1 MPPPRHTCRGCV
13 LRLSRRVP
21 NPRRLN
27 PKKGASQLS
36 RKLWLSTVTVTIA
49 LLAVF
54 ASASPA
60 KVSKGL
66 AQGGTLNVDLFT
78 DVDYTDPAL
87 DYLSTGWEIEYST
100 CLKLMNYPD
109 ANGAKGSQLTPEAAA
124 GFPKV
129 SSGGKVYDFTVNAG
143 FTKFSN
149 GQAVTAAN
157 FKAAIDRDADPK
169 MQSPSVP
176 FFSDIVGSSKSP
188 VSGVKVNGKHLIIT
202 LTKASPDFLARMAMP
217 FFCAVPTNLAH
228 DPNGVLAP
236 ASAGPY
242 YISDRVPNKSI
253 TIKKN
258 PNYKGKRPHNVNQ
271 INYTVG
277 NSLDA
282 IYLRTQQGATDYA
295 AGGIPPAS
303 YAEAAQKYGINKAQ
317 FWVKPILSVS
327 YLAFNHD
334 RPLFKGAKGIALGKA
349 INYAIDRK
357 ALLVQSGFLA
367 GKRTDQVLPPGI
379 AGFRD
384 ANLYPLKGPD
394 LATAKKWMAKAGVPG
409 GTTVELYTSNRGAAP
424 LQAQIYQFNLKQIGL
439 NVNTHLFARAVQIDK
454 EGTRG
459 EPFDI
464 TSEGWIADYADP
476 YDFINVLL
484 SGDNLHASN
493 NNNVAYF
500 NDPKYNKAMKA
511 ASLMSGANRYS
522 AYGNLDVAMMKDNPP
537 WAARNNF
544 NDRVLLSSR
553 VGCFTFNATYSVDL
567 AALCIK

>member
-1 MPPPRHTCRGCV
+1 M
-13 LRLSRRVP
+13 
-21 NPRRLN
+21 
-27 PKKGASQLS
+27 S
-36 RKLWLSTVTVTIA
+36 RKLWLSTVMVVIA

-54 ASASPA
+54 AGSAVA
-60 KVSKGL
+60 KSAKSG
-66 AQGGTLNVDLFT
+66 ATGGTLNVDIST

-109 ANGAKGSQLTPEAAA
+109 ANGPKSAQLTPEAAA

-129 SSGGKVYDFTVNAG
+129 SNSGKTYDFTVSAG

-157 FKAAIDRDADPK
+157 FKAAFDRDADPK
-169 MQSPSVP
+169 MQSPALP
-176 FFSDIVGSSKSP
+176 FFSDVVGSGSSP
-188 VSGVKVNGKHLIIT
+188 VSGVKVSGSHLIIN
-202 LTKASPDFLARMAMP
+202 LTKAAPDFLARTAMP

-228 DPNGVLAP
+228 DPNGVLNP
-236 ASAGPY
+236 AAAGPY

-258 PNYKGKRPHNVNQ
+258 PFYKGKRPHNVNQ
-271 INYTVG
+271 INYIIG

-282 IYLRTQQGATDYA
+282 TYLRTQQGATDYA

-303 YAEAAQKYGINKAQ
+303 YAEAAQKYGVNKAQ
-317 FWVKPILSVS
+317 FWVKPQLGVT

-334 RPLFKGAKGIALGKA
+334 RPLFKGAAGTALAKA
-349 INYAIDRK
+349 INYAVDRT
-357 ALLVQSGFLA
+357 AMLAQGGYLA
-367 GKRTDQVLPPGI
+367 GKRSDQILPPGM

-394 LATAKKWMAKAGVPG
+394 LTTAKKWATKAGVKD
-409 GTTVELYTSNRGAAP
+409 GTGVELYTSNRGSAP
-424 LQAQIYQFNLKQIGL
+424 LVAQIIQFNLKQIGL

-464 TSEGWIADYADP
+464 TTEGWIADYADP

-484 SGDNLHASN
+484 SGNSLHDSN

-500 NDPKYNKAMKA
+500 NDPTYNKAMTA
-511 ASLMSGANRYS
+511 ASLLSGAARYD
-522 AYGNLDVAMMKDNPP
+522 AYGKLDVTMMAKNPP
-537 WAARNNF
+537 WASRNNF
-544 NDRVLLSSR
+544 NDRILLSSR
-553 VGCFTFNATYSVDL
+553 VGCFTYNSTYSVDL
-567 AALCIK
+567 AALCLK

>member
-1 MPPPRHTCRGCV
+1 M
-13 LRLSRRVP
+13 
-21 NPRRLN
+21 
-27 PKKGASQLS
+27 S
-36 RKLWLSTVTVTIA
+36 RKLWLSTAFAIIA
-49 LLAVF
+49 MLAVF
-54 ASASPA
+54 AGGAAANSSHSAKA
-60 KVSKGL
+60 G
-66 AQGGTLNVDLFT
+66 ATGGTLTVDIST

-109 ANGAKGSQLTPEAAA
+109 ANGPKGAQLVPEAAA

-129 SSGGKVYDFTVNAG
+129 SNNGKTYDFTVKAA
-143 FTKFSN
+143 FTKFSD
-149 GQAVTAAN
+149 GSPVSAAN

-169 MQSPSVP
+169 MQSPAVP
-176 FFSDIVGSSKSP
+176 FFSDIVGSDKSP
-188 VSGVKVNGKHLIIT
+188 VSGVKVKGSHLVIT
-202 LTKASPDFLARMAMP
+202 LTHAAPDFLARMAMP
-217 FFCAVPTNLAH
+217 FFCAIPTGLAH

-236 ASAGPY
+236 AAAGPY

-258 PNYKGKRPHNVNQ
+258 PNYHGKRPHNVNE
-271 INYTVG
+271 INYVIG

-282 IYLRTQQGATDYA
+282 TYLRVQQGASDYA

-303 YAEAAQKYGINKAQ
+303 YAEAAQKYGINKGQ
-317 FWVKPILSVS
+317 FWVKPQIGVS
-327 YLAFNHD
+327 YLAMNHD
-334 RPLFKGAKGIALGKA
+334 RPLFKGAKGTALAKA
-349 INYAIDRK
+349 INYAVDRK
-357 ALLVQSGFLA
+357 ALLAQGGYLA
-367 GKRTDQVLPPGI
+367 GKRTDQILPPGM

-394 LATAKKWMAKAGVPG
+394 ITTAKKWAAKAGVAD

-459 EPFDI
+459 EPFDV
-464 TSEGWIADYADP
+464 TTEGWIADYADP

-484 SGDNLHASN
+484 SGDNIHDSN

-500 NDPKYNKAMKA
+500 NDPKYNAQMRA
-511 ASLMSGANRYS
+511 AALLSGAKRYS
-522 AYGNLDVAMMKDNPP
+522 TYGNLDVSMFKNNPP

-544 NDRVLLSSR
+544 NDRILVSSR
-553 VGCFTFNATYSVDL
+553 VGCFTFNSTYSVDL
-567 AALCIK
+567 AALCLK

>member
-1 MPPPRHTCRGCV
+1 
-13 LRLSRRVP
+13 
-21 NPRRLN
+21 
-27 PKKGASQLS
+27 
-36 RKLWLSTVTVTIA
+36 VTVVIA

-54 ASASPA
+54 AASAAAAKPA
-60 KVSKGL
+60 KTG
-66 AQGGTLNVDLFT
+66 ATGGTLNADLST

-87 DYLSTGWEIEYST
+87 DYFQPGWEIEYAT

-109 ANGAKGSQLTPEAAA
+109 ANGPKSSQIVPEAAT

-129 SSGGKVYDFTVNAG
+129 SNNGKTYDFTVNAS

-149 GQAVTAAN
+149 GAPVGPAN
-157 FKAAIDRDADPK
+157 FKAAIDRNADPK
-169 MQSPSVP
+169 MQSPSLP
-176 FFSDIVGSSKSP
+176 FFSDIVGADKSP
-188 VSGVKVNGKHLIIT
+188 VSGAKVQGSHLIIT
-202 LTKASPDFLARMAMP
+202 LTKASPDFVARMAMP
-217 FFCAVPTNLAH
+217 FFCAIPTDLAH

-271 INYTVG
+271 INYNIG

-303 YAEAAQKYGINKAQ
+303 WAEAAQKYGINKGQ
-317 FWVKPILSVS
+317 FWVKPILSIS

-334 RPLFKGAKGIALGKA
+334 RPLFKGANGIALAKA

-357 ALLVQSGFLA
+357 AMLVQSGFLA
-367 GKRTDQVLPPGI
+367 GKKTDQMLPPGL

-384 ANLYPLKGPD
+384 AALYPLKGPD
-394 LATAKKWMAKAGVPG
+394 LVTAKKWLAKSGVKD
-409 GTTVELYTSNRGAAP
+409 GTQLELYIANRGSAP
-424 LQAQIYQFNLKQIGL
+424 LRAQIIQFNLKQIGL
-439 NVNTHLFARAVQIDK
+439 NVNPHLFARAVQIDK

-459 EPFDI
+459 EPFDL
-464 TSEGWIADYADP
+464 TAEGWIADYADP

-484 SGDNLHASN
+484 SGDNLHDSN

-500 NDPKYNKAMKA
+500 NDPKYNKAMTA
-511 ASLMSGANRYS
+511 ASLMSGAGRYK
-522 AYGNLDVAMMKDNPP
+522 AYGDLDVNMMINNPP
-537 WAARNNF
+537 WAAINNF
-544 NDRVLLSSR
+544 NSRIFVSSR
-553 VGCFTFNATYSVDL
+553 VGCFTYNSIYSMDL
-567 AALCIK
+567 AAACIK

>member
-1 MPPPRHTCRGCV
+1 
-13 LRLSRRVP
+13 
-21 NPRRLN
+21 
-27 PKKGASQLS
+27 LS
-36 RKLWLSTVTVTIA
+36 RKLWLSTVTVAIA

-54 ASASPA
+54 AGSAVA
-60 KVSKGL
+60 KTGKAGAV
-66 AQGGTLNVDLFT
+66 GGTLTVDLAT

-87 DYLSTGWEIEYST
+87 DYLSTGWEIEYAT

-109 ANGAKGSQLTPEAAA
+109 ANGPKGAQLTPEAAA

-129 SSGGKVYDFTVNAG
+129 SNNGKTYDFTVNAG

-149 GQAVTAAN
+149 GQAVTAAS
-157 FKAAIDRDADPK
+157 FKAAFDRDADPK
-169 MQSPSVP
+169 MQSPALP
-176 FFSDIVGSSKSP
+176 FFSDVVGSDKSP
-188 VSGVKVNGKHLIIT
+188 VSGVKVQGSHLIFN
-202 LTKASPDFLARMAMP
+202 LTKAAPDFLARTAMP
-217 FFCAVPTNLAH
+217 FFCAIPTNLPH

-236 ASAGPY
+236 PSAGPY
-242 YISDRVPNKSI
+242 YISDREANKTI

-271 INYTVG
+271 INYVVG

-282 IYLRTQQGATDYA
+282 TYLRAQQGATDYA

-303 YAEAAQKYGINKAQ
+303 YAEAAQKYGINKGQ
-317 FWVKPILSVS
+317 FWVKPQVGVQ

-334 RPLFKGAKGIALGKA
+334 RPLFKGAAGTALAKA

-357 ALLVQSGFLA
+357 ALLAQGGYLA
-367 GKRTDQVLPPGI
+367 GKRTDQVLPPGM

-394 LATAKKWMAKAGVPG
+394 LATAKKWAAKAGVKD

-424 LQAQIYQFNLKQIGL
+424 LQAQIYQFNLKQLGL
-439 NVNTHLFARAVQIDK
+439 NVNSHLFARAVQIDK

-484 SGDNLHASN
+484 SGNSLHASN

-500 NDPKYNKAMKA
+500 NDPKYNAAMTQ
-511 ASLMSGANRYS
+511 ASLLSGAKRYS
-522 AYGNLDVAMMKDNPP
+522 AYGNLDVSMMKDNPP

-544 NDRVLLSSR
+544 NDRIMLSNR
-553 VGCFTFNATYSVDL
+553 IGCFTYNSTYSLDL

>member
-1 MPPPRHTCRGCV
+1 
-13 LRLSRRVP
+13 
-21 NPRRLN
+21 
-27 PKKGASQLS
+27 LS
-36 RKLWLSTVTVTIA
+36 RKLWLSTVTVMIA

-54 ASASPA
+54 ATSAVA
-60 KVSKGL
+60 KSAKTGAV
-66 AQGGTLNVDLFT
+66 GGTLNVDLST

-87 DYLSTGWEIEYST
+87 DYLSTGWEIEYAT

-109 ANGAKGSQLTPEAAA
+109 ANGPKGAQLVPEAAA

-129 SSGGKVYDFTVNAG
+129 TAGGKVYDFNVKAS
-143 FTKFSN
+143 FTKFSD
-149 GQAVTAAN
+149 GSAVTAAN

-169 MQSPSVP
+169 MQSPAVP
-176 FFSDIVGSSKSP
+176 FFSDIVGSDKSP
-188 VSGVKVNGKHLIIT
+188 VSGVKVKGSHLVIT

-242 YISDRVPNKSI
+242 FISERVPNKSI

-258 PNYKGKRPHNVNQ
+258 PNYKGKRPHNVNS
-271 INYTVG
+271 IVYNIG

-282 IYLRTQQGATDYA
+282 SYLRAQQGATDYA
-295 AGGIPPAS
+295 AQGIPPAS
-303 YAEAAQKYGINKAQ
+303 YAEAAQKYGINKGQ
-317 FWVKPILSVS
+317 FWVKPQIGVS
-327 YLAFNHD
+327 YFAFNHD
-334 RPLFKGAKGIALGKA
+334 RPLFKGAAGTALKKA
-349 INYAIDRK
+349 VNYAIDRK
-357 ALLVQSGFLA
+357 ALLAQGGYLA
-367 GKRTDQVLPPGI
+367 GKRTDQILPPGM

-384 ANLYPLKGPD
+384 ASLYPLKGPD
-394 LATAKKWMAKAGVPG
+394 LTTAKKWVTKSGVKD
-409 GTTVELYTSNRGAAP
+409 GTNIEFYTSNRGASP
-424 LQAQIYQFNLKQIGL
+424 LQAQIVQFNLKQIGL
-439 NVNTHLFARAVQIDK
+439 NVNSHLFARAVQIEK

-500 NDPKYNKAMKA
+500 NDPKYNKLMTQ
-511 ASLMSGANRYS
+511 ASLMSGAGRYK
-522 AYGNLDVAMMKDNPP
+522 AYGNLDVSMMKDNPP

-544 NDRVLLSSR
+544 NDRILVSSK
-553 VGCFTFNATYSVDL
+553 VGCFTFNSIYSVDL
-567 AALCIK
+567 AALCMK

>member
-1 MPPPRHTCRGCV
+1 
-13 LRLSRRVP
+13 
-21 NPRRLN
+21 
-27 PKKGASQLS
+27 LS
-36 RKLWLSTVTVTIA
+36 RKLWLSTVTVAIA

-54 ASASPA
+54 AGSAVA
-60 KVSKGL
+60 KTGKAGAV
-66 AQGGTLNVDLFT
+66 GGTLTVDLAT

-87 DYLSTGWEIEYST
+87 DYLSTGWEIEYAT

-109 ANGAKGSQLTPEAAA
+109 ANGPKGAQLTPEAAA

-129 SSGGKVYDFTVNAG
+129 SNNGKTYDFTVNAG

-149 GQAVTAAN
+149 GQAVTAAS
-157 FKAAIDRDADPK
+157 FKAAFDRDADPK
-169 MQSPSVP
+169 MQSPALP
-176 FFSDIVGSSKSP
+176 FFSDVVGSDKSP
-188 VSGVKVNGKHLIIT
+188 VSGVKVQGSHLIFN
-202 LTKASPDFLARMAMP
+202 LTKAAPDFLARTAMP
-217 FFCAVPTNLAH
+217 FFCAIPTNLPH
-228 DPNGVLAP
+228 DPNGVTTP
-236 ASAGPY
+236 PSAGPY
-242 YISDRVPNKSI
+242 YISDREANKTI

-271 INYTVG
+271 INYVVG

-282 IYLRTQQGATDYA
+282 TYLRAQQGATDYA

-303 YAEAAQKYGINKAQ
+303 YAEAAQKFGINKGQ
-317 FWVKPILSVS
+317 FWVKPQVGVQ

-334 RPLFKGAKGIALGKA
+334 RPLFKGAAGTALAKA

-357 ALLVQSGFLA
+357 ALLAQGGYLA
-367 GKRTDQVLPPGI
+367 GKRTDQILPPGM

-394 LATAKKWMAKAGVPG
+394 LATAKKWAAKAGVKD

-424 LQAQIYQFNLKQIGL
+424 LQAQIYQFNLKQLGL
-439 NVNTHLFARAVQIDK
+439 NVNSHLFARAVQIDK

-459 EPFDI
+459 EAFDV
-464 TSEGWIADYADP
+464 TTEGWIADYADP

-484 SGDNLHASN
+484 SGDSLHASN

-500 NDPKYNKAMKA
+500 NDPTYNKAMTA
-511 ASLMSGANRYS
+511 ASLLSGAARYK
-522 AYGNLDVAMMKDNPP
+522 AYGNLDVTMMHDNPP
-537 WAARNNF
+537 WAARSNF
-544 NDRVLLSSR
+544 NDRIMLSGK
-553 VGCFTFNATYSVDL
+553 VGCFTYNSTYSVDL

>member
-1 MPPPRHTCRGCV
+1 MRSKTGTALV
-13 LRLSRRVP
+13 
-21 NPRRLN
+21 
-27 PKKGASQLS
+27 
-36 RKLWLSTVTVTIA
+36 A
-49 LLAVF
+49 LLAALLVVGA
-54 ASASPA
+54 ASAKSQHSSA
-60 KVSKGL
+60 
-66 AQGGTLNVDLFT
+66 GGTLNVDLTT

-87 DYLSTGWEIEYST
+87 SYLSTGWELEYAT

-109 ANGAKGSQLTPEAAA
+109 ANGPRASQLIPEAAA

-129 SSGGKVYDFTVNAG
+129 SNNGKTYDFNVKAG

-169 MQSPSVP
+169 MQSPAVP

-188 VSGVKVNGKHLIIT
+188 VSGVKVNGSHLVIT
-202 LTKASPDFLARMAMP
+202 LTKSAPDFLARMAMP

-236 ASAGPY
+236 PSAGPY

-258 PNYKGKRPHNVNQ
+258 PNYKGKRPHNVTQ
-271 INYTVG
+271 INYVVG

-282 IYLRTQQGATDYA
+282 TYLRTQQGATDYA

-303 YAEAAQKYGINKAQ
+303 YAEAAQKYGINKGQ
-317 FWVKPILSVS
+317 FWVKPQIGVT

-334 RPLFKGAKGIALGKA
+334 RPLFKGATGVALAKSV
-349 INYAIDRK
+349 NYAIDRK
-357 ALLVQSGFLA
+357 AMLAQGGYLA
-367 GKRTDQVLPPGI
+367 GKRTDQILPPGM

-394 LATAKKWMAKAGVPG
+394 IATAKKWAAKAGIKS
-409 GTTVELYTSNRGAAP
+409 GTGVELYTSNRGSAP
-424 LQAQIYQFNLKQIGL
+424 LVAQIIQFNLKQIGL
-439 NVNTHLFARAVQIDK
+439 DVNSHLFARAVQIDK

-464 TSEGWIADYADP
+464 TTEGWIADYADP

-484 SGDNLHASN
+484 YGGNLHASN

-500 NDPKYNKAMKA
+500 NDPKYNKAMTTA
-511 ASLMSGANRYS
+511 AGMSGSARYK

-544 NDRVLLSSR
+544 NDRVLLSGR

>member
-1 MPPPRHTCRGCV
+1 M
-13 LRLSRRVP
+13 
-21 NPRRLN
+21 
-27 PKKGASQLS
+27 S
-36 RKLWLSTVTVTIA
+36 RKLWLSTVMVVIA

-54 ASASPA
+54 AGSAVA
-60 KVSKGL
+60 KSAKSG
-66 AQGGTLNVDLFT
+66 ATGGTLNVDIST

-109 ANGAKGSQLTPEAAA
+109 ANGPKSAQLTPEAAA

-129 SSGGKVYDFTVNAG
+129 SNNGKTYDFTVSAG

-157 FKAAIDRDADPK
+157 FKAAFDRDADPK
-169 MQSPSVP
+169 MQSPALP
-176 FFSDIVGSSKSP
+176 FFSDVVGSGSSP
-188 VSGVKVNGKHLIIT
+188 VSGVKVSGSHLIIN
-202 LTKASPDFLARMAMP
+202 LTKAAPDFLARTAMP

-228 DPNGVLAP
+228 DPNGVLNP
-236 ASAGPY
+236 AAAGPY

-258 PNYKGKRPHNVNQ
+258 PFYKGKRPHNVNQ
-271 INYTVG
+271 INYIIG

-282 IYLRTQQGATDYA
+282 TYLRTQQGATDYA

-303 YAEAAQKYGINKAQ
+303 YAEAAQKYGVNKGQ
-317 FWVKPILSVS
+317 FWVKPQLGVT

-334 RPLFKGAKGIALGKA
+334 RPLFKGAAGTALAKA
-349 INYAIDRK
+349 INYVVDRK
-357 ALLVQSGFLA
+357 AMLAQGGYLA
-367 GKRTDQVLPPGI
+367 GKRTDQILPPGM

-394 LATAKKWMAKAGVPG
+394 ITTAKKWAAKAGVAD
-409 GTTVELYTSNRGAAP
+409 GTGVELYTSNRGSAP
-424 LQAQIYQFNLKQIGL
+424 LVAQIIQFNLKQIGL

-464 TSEGWIADYADP
+464 TTEGWIADYADP

-484 SGDNLHASN
+484 SGNSLHDSN

-500 NDPKYNKAMKA
+500 NDPTYNKAMTD
-511 ASLMSGANRYS
+511 ASLLSGAARYD
-522 AYGNLDVAMMKDNPP
+522 AYGKLDVTMMAKNPP

-544 NDRVLLSSR
+544 NDRILLSSR
-553 VGCFTFNATYSVDL
+553 VGCFTYNSTYSVDL
-567 AALCIK
+567 AALCLK

>member
-1 MPPPRHTCRGCV
+1 
-13 LRLSRRVP
+13 
-21 NPRRLN
+21 
-27 PKKGASQLS
+27 
-36 RKLWLSTVTVTIA
+36 VTVVIA

-54 ASASPA
+54 AASAAAAKPA
-60 KVSKGL
+60 KTG
-66 AQGGTLNVDLFT
+66 ATGGTLNADLST

-87 DYLSTGWEIEYST
+87 DYFQPGWEIEYAT

-109 ANGAKGSQLTPEAAA
+109 ANGPKSSQIVPEAAT

-129 SSGGKVYDFTVNAG
+129 SNNGKTYDFTVNAS

-149 GQAVTAAN
+149 GAPVGPAN
-157 FKAAIDRDADPK
+157 FKAAIDRNADPK
-169 MQSPSVP
+169 MQSPSLP
-176 FFSDIVGSSKSP
+176 FFSDIVGADKSP
-188 VSGVKVNGKHLIIT
+188 VSGAKVQGSHLIIT
-202 LTKASPDFLARMAMP
+202 LTKASPDFVARMAMP
-217 FFCAVPTNLAH
+217 FFCAIPTDLAH

-271 INYTVG
+271 INYNIG

-303 YAEAAQKYGINKAQ
+303 WAEAAQKYGINKGQ
-317 FWVKPILSVS
+317 FWVKPILSIS

-334 RPLFKGAKGIALGKA
+334 RPLFKGANGIALAKA

-357 ALLVQSGFLA
+357 AMLVQSGFLA
-367 GKRTDQVLPPGI
+367 GKKTDQMLPPGL

-384 ANLYPLKGPD
+384 AALYPLKGPD
-394 LATAKKWMAKAGVPG
+394 LVTAKKWLAKSGVKD
-409 GTTVELYTSNRGAAP
+409 GTQLELYIANRGSAP
-424 LQAQIYQFNLKQIGL
+424 LRAQIIQFNLKQIGL
-439 NVNTHLFARAVQIDK
+439 NVNPHLFARAVQFDK

-459 EPFDI
+459 EPFDLGDD
-464 TSEGWIADYADP
+464 GWLADYADP

-484 SGDNLHASN
+484 SGSNIHDSN
-493 NNNVAYF
+493 NNNLAYF
-500 NDPKYNKAMKA
+500 NDPTFNKQMAQA
-511 ASLMSGANRYS
+511 ALLSGAARYK
-522 AYGNLDVAMMKDNPP
+522 AYGNLDVNISKNNPA
-537 WAARNNF
+537 WASRANSNNRILVS
-544 NDRVLLSSR
+544 NR
-553 VGCFTFNATYSVDL
+553 VGCFTYNNIYGPDL
-567 AALCIK
+567 AGLCIK